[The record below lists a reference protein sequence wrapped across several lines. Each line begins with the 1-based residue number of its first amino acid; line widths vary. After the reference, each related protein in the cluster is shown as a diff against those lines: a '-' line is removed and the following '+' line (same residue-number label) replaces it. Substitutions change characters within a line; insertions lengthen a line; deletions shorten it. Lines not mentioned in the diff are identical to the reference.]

1 MIKHEKS
8 AKTHNNFTL
17 NILIFNVNFLPQIA
31 AALCHH
37 AKEAEQE
44 KTPWGQAQHSGRR
57 REIPRETA
65 GRAEWDY
72 EGE

>member
-8 AKTHNNFTL
+8 AKTHNDFTL
-17 NILIFNVNFLPQIA
+17 NISLLILPKIA

-44 KTPWGQAQHSGRR
+44 KTPRRPAQHSGRR